1 LGSCVG
7 ILLVIAALT
16 EIHVRSIRRIP
27 DETDSQ
33 GEEVNYVLED
43 KSEYDKDDINRMFD
57 VWRDRAEDLVNNFNN
72 VDENRCKIQQA
83 NALYNETETLKEMLN
98 VISENVKTLLPVN
111 LTESASEDMEDQL
124 DTDETFAGK
133 TEGGTVVAV
142 TPEFELDN
150 EI

>member
-1 LGSCVG
+1 
-7 ILLVIAALT
+7 
-16 EIHVRSIRRIP
+16 
-27 DETDSQ
+27 
-33 GEEVNYVLED
+33 
-43 KSEYDKDDINRMFD
+43 MFD